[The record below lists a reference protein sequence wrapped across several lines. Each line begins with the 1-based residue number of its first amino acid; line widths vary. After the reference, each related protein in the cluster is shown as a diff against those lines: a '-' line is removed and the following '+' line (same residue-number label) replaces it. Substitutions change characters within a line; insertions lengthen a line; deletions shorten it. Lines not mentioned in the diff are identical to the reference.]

1 MIKKNA
7 KNIILVLFVVITG
20 IFYIDSF
27 MRSGVE
33 EDYFTDIYLYL
44 WNCNLNIVFTIVF
57 LVVFQELCVMDS
69 YKKIFNRFDRYII
82 TRVGYVNFYKKRNQN
97 NSFKKFSLLLFI
109 TYNYVVILLDKIWI

>member
-27 MRSGVE
+27 MRSGIE
-33 EDYFTDIYLYL
+33 EDFFTDIYLYL

-69 YKKIFNRFDRYII
+69 YKKYSIVSIDISSHVLDMWTSI
-82 TRVGYVNFYKKRNQN
+82 KKKSKQ
-97 NSFKKFSLLLFI
+97 
-109 TYNYVVILLDKIWI
+109 

>member
-33 EDYFTDIYLYL
+33 EDFFTDIYLYL

-69 YKKIFNRFDRYII
+69 YKKIFNHFDRYII
-82 TRVGYVNFYKKRNQN
+82 TRVGYVNFYKKEIKTIALK
-97 NSFKKFSLLLFI
+97 SI
-109 TYNYVVILLDKIWI
+109 AT

>member
-33 EDYFTDIYLYL
+33 EDFFTDIYCYEM
-44 WNCNLNIVFTIVF
+44 TIV
-57 LVVFQELCVMDS
+57 
-69 YKKIFNRFDRYII
+69 K
-82 TRVGYVNFYKKRNQN
+82 T
-97 NSFKKFSLLLFI
+97 
-109 TYNYVVILLDKIWI
+109 